1 MKLKSHIKI
10 AKMIADLLEQHMNV
24 KIDRDSMELGAVY
37 PDMQLIRRMRIHN
50 SKKVCQNYEVQ
61 SRNFINRT
69 NRLSFSFSIGMLSH
83 YICDSFCYAHNKP
96 MKGYRDF
103 KEHVSYEWGLYHAI
117 EAYEP
122 GDHLSETIRMN
133 AHRCMDFDVEN
144 FIQQA
149 QKEYLQKNQ
158 LEESSHRQFIND
170 IEYSIVTSVLTM
182 MAFVI
187 ELDRAKCPVLEN
199 VFTESI

>member
-69 NRLSFSFSIGMLSH
+69 NRLSFSFS
-83 YICDSFCYAHNKP
+83 
-96 MKGYRDF
+96 
-103 KEHVSYEWGLYHAI
+103 
-117 EAYEP
+117 
-122 GDHLSETIRMN
+122 
-133 AHRCMDFDVEN
+133 
-144 FIQQA
+144 
-149 QKEYLQKNQ
+149 
-158 LEESSHRQFIND
+158 
-170 IEYSIVTSVLTM
+170 
-182 MAFVI
+182 
-187 ELDRAKCPVLEN
+187 
-199 VFTESI
+199 